1 MADELHDA
9 ATKLVGLAARVA
21 ARLPVGARA
30 KSRLQGL
37 RSELDRIGD
46 PDGAWGHFAARIDA
60 RYVTDA
66 SALDDADKRRLFKDM
81 VRLVEFEPHAY
92 CNRLCPF
99 CPNVDGKRIKDWSP
113 MDFSVYRRT
122 IDDLAAIGY
131 DGIVRFARYSE
142 PLACKTICDYVS
154 TARAGLPAA
163 EIDIV
168 SNGDYLDADLLE
180 RLADSGLSA
189 LRISI
194 YPKGYDW
201 NVAAARE
208 QLDKLLRRAN
218 TTATLLVDAPDR
230 LYWRLAHP
238 RVQIFAE
245 AADLNRVGFDRGQT
259 LEGLIDR
266 AYVRRSPC
274 TMVFANVTIDFN
286 GAVMPCCNLRSD
298 VPQHK
303 DFVVDVVS
311 GNRSIFDVYA
321 SSAMS
326 QWRASLARAGAKK
339 APCDTCKQKAID
351 DPVALALL
359 DRRLGARLAR
369 P

>member
-1 MADELHDA
+1 VTDDA
-9 ATKLVGLAARVA
+9 PGTIAKLAGLAARA
-21 ARLPVGARA
+21 GARLPIGGKARA
-30 KSRLQGL
+30 RLQSM
-37 RSELDRIGD
+37 RSELDRMAD
-46 PDGAWGHFAARIDA
+46 RDGAWGHFASRLDS
-60 RYVTDA
+60 RYVSDA
-66 SALDDADKRRLFKDM
+66 SVFDDTEKRRLFKDM

-99 CPNVDGKRIKDWSP
+99 CPNIDGMRIKDHSP
-113 MDFSVYRRT
+113 MDFAVYRRT

-154 TARAGLPAA
+154 VARAGLPAA

-168 SNGDYLDADLLE
+168 SNGDYLDDELLE
-180 RLADSGLSA
+180 RLADAGLSI

-201 NVAAARE
+201 NVAAAHE
-208 QLDKLLRRAN
+208 QLDKLLKRAK
-218 TTATLLVDAPDR
+218 TTAKQLVETGDR
-230 LYWRLAHP
+230 LYWRIAHP
-238 RVQIFAE
+238 RVEVYAE
-245 AADLNRVGFDRGQT
+245 AADLNRAGYDRGQT
-259 LEGLIDR
+259 LEKLIDR
-266 AYVRRSPC
+266 SYTRKSPC

-298 VPQHK
+298 VPTHK
-303 DFVVDVVS
+303 DYIVDVVS

-321 SSAMS
+321 SKAMS
-326 QWRASLARAGAKK
+326 EWRASLARAGAKK

-359 DRRLGARLAR
+359 DRRLAARLGR
-369 P
+369 